1 MESEL
6 GSSGCSGG
14 GVEWGRHHSIF
25 VWEAARHRHNRR
37 CRSSPHPSMDVG
49 LQAVRAE
56 QHQGLQQVQRASEF
70 QGGRNAQGVVAAEGS
85 VARVEAAVSATR
97 QDAQSAAVALE
108 RRLAQ
113 RLDETKDEV
122 QRTVDAR
129 HAAALA
135 AVEEV
140 RETDRFVPVPRV
152 PCDVL

>member
-1 MESEL
+1 
-6 GSSGCSGG
+6 
-14 GVEWGRHHSIF
+14 
-25 VWEAARHRHNRR
+25 
-37 CRSSPHPSMDVG
+37 MDVG

-56 QHQGLQQVQRASEF
+56 QQQGLQQVQRASEF